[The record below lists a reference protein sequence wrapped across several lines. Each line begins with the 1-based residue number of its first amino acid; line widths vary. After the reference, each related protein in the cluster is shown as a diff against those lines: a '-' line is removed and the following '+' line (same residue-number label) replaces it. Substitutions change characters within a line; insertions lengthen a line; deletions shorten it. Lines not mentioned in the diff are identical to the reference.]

1 MVRVLL
7 REDPLAFGVV
17 TTSVFH
23 KLSCRVME
31 FDGYF
36 QTASIL
42 IIKDSSFRSS
52 VPVEWSRP
60 GMQLASWLCPLI
72 PFVPFVV
79 GCWLVTEQ
87 R

>member
-7 REDPLAFGVV
+7 CEDPIAFRVV

-31 FDGYF
+31 FGGYF
-36 QTASIL
+36 QTAFIL
-42 IIKDSSFRSS
+42 INKDSSFRSS

-60 GMQLASWLCPLI
+60 GMQLA
-72 PFVPFVV
+72 
-79 GCWLVTEQ
+79 
-87 R
+87 